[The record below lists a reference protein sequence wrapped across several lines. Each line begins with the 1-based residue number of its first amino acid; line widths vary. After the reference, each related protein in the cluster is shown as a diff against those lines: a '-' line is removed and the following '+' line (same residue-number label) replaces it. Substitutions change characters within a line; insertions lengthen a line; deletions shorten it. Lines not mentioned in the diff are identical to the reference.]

1 MNIEAS
7 NKQLLLE
14 AKSLT
19 NLYNIKRILNNN
31 MNKRQNKKHLKKA
44 DKYAIFSFELAE
56 RYLKRYHLWD
66 CKYDEDK

>member
-1 MNIEAS
+1 
-7 NKQLLLE
+7 
-14 AKSLT
+14 
-19 NLYNIKRILNNN
+19 